1 MTLRAQ
7 QREDTRNRIVE
18 VAAATFAERGF
29 RAASTRD
36 IADRAGVTQGLVTYH
51 FGSKVALWKA
61 AADRIFAQLR
71 GAFAVPDVPAPEGG
85 GAVAREAIRQYV
97 RFVATH
103 PELFRF
109 MVEEGKRAD
118 ARTRWLVDTHVKPF
132 YAEFGRLVAAF
143 TPGVDPALLPHAWYA
158 MAGAAS
164 LMFAVAPECRRL
176 TGLDPAA
183 PAVIEAHADFIA
195 NLLVPAR

>member
-1 MTLRAQ
+1 MSRRAQ

-18 VAAATFAERGF
+18 VAARAFAERGF
-29 RAASTRD
+29 RAAGTRE

-51 FGSKVALWKA
+51 FGNKGALWKA
-61 AADRIFAQLR
+61 AADRVFAQLR
-71 GAFAVPDVPAPEGG
+71 GAFALPAGASRADGG
-85 GAVAREAIRQYV
+85 EQARAAVRQYV
-97 RFVATH
+97 RFVAAH

-118 ARTRWLVDTHVKPF
+118 ARTRWLVDTHLKPL

-143 TPGVDPALLPHAWYA
+143 TPGVDPSLLPHAWYA
-158 MAGAAS
+158 MAGAGS

-176 TGLDPAA
+176 TGVDPAA
-183 PAVIEAHADFIA
+183 PAVIEAHAEFIA
-195 NLLVPAR
+195 RMLVP